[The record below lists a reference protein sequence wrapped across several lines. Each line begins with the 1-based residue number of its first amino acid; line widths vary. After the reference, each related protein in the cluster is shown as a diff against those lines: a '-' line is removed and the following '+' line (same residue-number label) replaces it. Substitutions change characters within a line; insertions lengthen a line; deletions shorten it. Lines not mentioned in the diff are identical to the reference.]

1 VSERRQERLLVGV
14 IAALIG
20 VNAFLYFLARDQT
33 FVHIDAIAHVNKARG
48 LFDNL
53 TPGLRQLG
61 TVWLPLPHI
70 LMSPLAAIDQLW
82 RNGAAGSLVS
92 IVAFVGTSLFLFS
105 AGEAWIGAPVVGW
118 VAFLL
123 FALNPHMI
131 YLFTTPENEPLMVL
145 CAAGLLYY
153 LIRWA
158 QEERWKDLG
167 LAGLFA
173 FAGTWTRYEGWAL
186 AATACFIVPI
196 VTRKNRLASTILFM
210 GAACVGPLLWM
221 VYNMVYFDDP
231 LMFAYG
237 SGSALVNSTGK
248 AFGTAGDMWASF
260 VRYFIDVAYS
270 MNANVLWLAVAGL
283 FFAIVLLRRY
293 NWRATLV
300 LAGGCVSIFG
310 FYVMNLYT
318 NNVSILLPGLTQDD
332 LESVYNVRYGS
343 VMAATV
349 PLFAALFVFMLW
361 QQVQRRRTYAF
372 LMLAPLLAPIV
383 LPDPVPEAS
392 HESMDDQFT
401 GNLFYREAIHNQSF
415 WMPPFV
421 DVSNALKADIEAHQD
436 QSGLILT
443 NTRIVHVVVWATGI
457 PMRRF
462 ITEMNPP
469 DWGYSLSNI
478 DLRVRWAIT
487 EEGDQLWNAQGRWLT
502 KNWIQIGSSK
512 TDSTGR
518 VHLYRRP

>member
-1 VSERRQERLLVGV
+1 MRDRRQNRLLVGV
-14 IAALIG
+14 IAALIT
-20 VNAFLYFLARDQT
+20 VNAFLYFLSHDQT

-70 LMSPLAAIDQLW
+70 LMSPLTAIDVLW
-82 RNGAAGSLVS
+82 RNGAAGSLISV
-92 IVAFVGTSLFLFS
+92 VAFVGTSLFLFS
-105 AGEAWIGAPVVGW
+105 SGYAWTGAPVAGW
-118 VAFLL
+118 AAFLL

-158 QEERWKDLG
+158 QDERWRDLA
-167 LAGLFA
+167 LAGLFV

-186 AATACFIVPI
+186 AAAACLIVPV
-196 VTRKNRLASTILFM
+196 VTRKNRVTSTILFM
-210 GAACVGPLLWM
+210 GAACLGPMLWM
-221 VYNMVYFDDP
+221 LYNMVYFDDP

-237 SGSALVNSTGK
+237 AGSAIVNDTGK
-248 AFGTAGDMWASF
+248 VFGTAGNIQASF
-260 VRYFIDVAYS
+260 ERYFIDVAYS
-270 MNANVLWLAVAGL
+270 MNPNVVWLAVAGIFL
-283 FFAIVLLRRY
+283 AIVLMRHY
-293 NWRATLV
+293 DWRATVV
-300 LAGGCVSIFG
+300 LAGGSASIFG
-310 FYVMNLYT
+310 FYVLNLYA
-318 NNVSILLPGLTQDD
+318 NNVSILLPGVTQDD

-343 VMAATV
+343 VMAATI
-349 PLFAALFVFMLW
+349 PLFAALFFFALW
-361 QQVQRRRTYAF
+361 QQAQRRRTLAF
-372 LMLAPLLAPIV
+372 LMLAPLV
-383 LPDPVPEAS
+383 LPDPIPKAS

-421 DVSNALKADIEAHQD
+421 DVSNTLKADIEAHQD
-436 QSGLILT
+436 QSALILT

-457 PMRRF
+457 PMHRF
-462 ITEMNPP
+462 VTEMNPP
-469 DWGYSLSNI
+469 DWNYSLSNI
-478 DLRVRWAIT
+478 DPRVRWAIT
-487 EEGDQLWNAQGRWLT
+487 EEGDQLWHGQGKWLT
-502 KNWIQIGSSK
+502 KNWIEVGSSK
-512 TDSTGR
+512 LGSTGR